1 MVRFGI
7 GFDCHRLVK
16 GRKLVLG
23 GVQIAHSK
31 GLLGHSDGDCLCHAI
46 ADALLGAACLP
57 DIGQQFPD
65 TDARYEGAF
74 SLELLTR
81 VGEMVREAGFEPT
94 FIDCV
99 IVAQEPKLAPHYASM
114 KEAIAGAV
122 HLAPACVSVKASTT
136 EGLGFIGA
144 GEGIAAMAIAT
155 LADKSGRAL

>member
-7 GFDCHRLVK
+7 GFDCHRLVT

-23 GVQIAHSK
+23 GVEIPYSK

-74 SLELLTR
+74 SLDLLAR
-81 VGEMVREAGFEPT
+81 AGEMLAQAGLAPT

-114 KEAIAGAV
+114 SNAIAGALD
-122 HLAPACVSVKASTT
+122 LAASRVSVKASTT

-144 GEGIAAMAIAT
+144 SEGIAAIAIAT
-155 LADKSGRAL
+155 LAEKPNCVL